1 MGKSSISQESNVSAA
16 AIKIDQVL
24 KQFGKNVVLEEV
36 SLEIPRGQTL
46 ALLGRNGAGK
56 TTLIRMLLG
65 LLKPD
70 AGSIQVDGCDPTRE
84 AIELRRRVGYLAE
97 DQTMYGWMTAVELCH
112 FLNPFYPAWN
122 QSLADDYLERFD
134 IPRHQRIERLSKGQN
149 VKLGLTLAL
158 AHEPNVVILDDPA
171 LGLDTIARK
180 EFNRDLIEHLQAA
193 GRTVLFSSHLL
204 DEVEAVADAVAILD
218 GGRIIRQSATETL
231 RSEVKRFVLNS
242 VEIAGVM
249 PPPGLLDVRVWE
261 SQFVVTVDGA
271 ERFVEQ
277 LNSLGIE
284 HEIVELSLDEIF
296 ESFVIGR
303 TQAWPQAGM
312 PVVV

>member
-1 MGKSSISQESNVSAA
+1 MSEP
-16 AIKIDQVL
+16 AIKIHLVN
-24 KQFGKNVVLEEV
+24 KKFGKNVVLENV

-70 AGSIQVDGCDPTRE
+70 GGSMEVDGCDPTRD

-97 DQTMYGWMTAVELCH
+97 DQTMYGWMTPIELCH
-112 FLNPFYPAWN
+112 FLTPFYPAWN
-122 QSLADDYLERFD
+122 QELADDYLERFH
-134 IPRHQRIERLSKGQN
+134 IPRHQRIEQLSKGQN

-218 GGRIIRQSATETL
+218 GGKIIRQSSTETL
-231 RSEVKRFVLNS
+231 RSEVKRIVLTS
-242 VEIAGVM
+242 EAISQVL
-249 PPPGLLDVRVWE
+249 PPQGLLDIQRLE
-261 SQFVVTVDGA
+261 DQFIVTVDGVSD
-271 ERFVEQ
+271 FVEH
-277 LNSLGIE
+277 LTESGVD
-284 HEIVELSLDEIF
+284 HEVVDLSLDEIF
-296 ESFVIGR
+296 EAFVIGR
-303 TQAWPQAGM
+303 THSWPQAGT

>member
-1 MGKSSISQESNVSAA
+1 MSES
-16 AIKIDQVL
+16 AIRIHQVH
-24 KQFGKNVVLEEV
+24 KQFGANVVLDDV
-36 SLEIPRGQTL
+36 SLDIPRGQTL

-70 AGSIQVDGCDPTRE
+70 SGVMQVDGCDPTRD

-97 DQTMYGWMTAVELCH
+97 DQTMYGWMTPIELCH
-112 FLNPFYPAWN
+112 FLAPFYPAWN
-122 QSLADDYLERFD
+122 QSLADDYLERFH
-134 IPRHQRIERLSKGQN
+134 IPRHQRIEQLSKGQN

-231 RSEVKRFVLNS
+231 RSEVKRIVLS
-242 VEIAGVM
+242 STGIAEVT
-249 PPPGLLDVRVWE
+249 PPAGLLDVLQLDD
-261 SQFVVTVDGA
+261 QFIVAVDGA
-271 ERFVEQ
+271 ADFVEH
-277 LNSLGIE
+277 LTELGIE
-284 HEIVELSLDEIF
+284 HEVVDLCLDEIF
-296 ESFVIGR
+296 EAFIIGR
-303 TQAWPQAGM
+303 THGWPQAGT

>member
-1 MGKSSISQESNVSAA
+1 MSAAA
-16 AIKIDQVL
+16 AIKIDQVQ
-24 KQFGKNVVLEEV
+24 KQFGKNVVLENV

-134 IPRHQRIERLSKGQN
+134 IPRHQRIERFSKGQN

-180 EFNRDLIEHLQAA
+180 EFNRDLIEHLQAV

-242 VEIAGVM
+242 VEIAGIT

-261 SQFVVTVDGA
+261 SQFVVTVDG
-271 ERFVEQ
+271 EEPFKEQ
-277 LNSLGIE
+277 LTSLGIE
-284 HEIVELSLDEIF
+284 HEIIELSLDEIF

-303 TQAWPQAGM
+303 KQAWPQAGM

>member
-1 MGKSSISQESNVSAA
+1 MSES
-16 AIKIDQVL
+16 AIKIHQVH
-24 KQFGKNVVLEEV
+24 KQFGTNVVLDDV
-36 SLEIPRGQTL
+36 SLDIPSGQTL

-70 AGSIQVDGCDPTRE
+70 SGTMQVDGCDPTRD

-97 DQTMYGWMTAVELCH
+97 DQTMYGWMTPIELGH
-112 FLNPFYPAWN
+112 FLAPFYPTWN
-122 QSLADDYLERFD
+122 QSLAEDYLERFH
-134 IPRHQRIERLSKGQN
+134 IPRHQRIEQLSKGQN

-218 GGRIIRQSATETL
+218 GGKIIRQSETETL
-231 RSEVKRFVLNS
+231 RSEVKRIVLS
-242 VEIAGVM
+242 PTGISEVSSPA
-249 PPPGLLDVRVWE
+249 GLLDVLQLDD
-261 SQFVVTVDGA
+261 QFIVTVDGA
-271 ERFVEQ
+271 ADFVEY
-277 LNSLGIE
+277 LTKLGIE
-284 HEIVELSLDEIF
+284 HEVVDLCLDEIF
-296 ESFVIGR
+296 EAFVIGR
-303 TQAWPQAGM
+303 MHGWPQAGT

>member
-1 MGKSSISQESNVSAA
+1 MSAA
-16 AIKIDQVL
+16 TIKIDQVQ
-24 KQFGKNVVLEEV
+24 KQFGKNVVLEDI

-134 IPRHQRIERLSKGQN
+134 IPRHERLSKGQN

-204 DEVEAVADAVAILD
+204 DEVEAVADAVAILE
-218 GGRIIRQSATETL
+218 GGKIIRQSATETL
-231 RSEVKRFVLNS
+231 RSKVKRFVLNS
-242 VEIAGVM
+242 VEIAGIT

-271 ERFVEQ
+271 EPFMEQ
-277 LNSLGIE
+277 LTSLGIDF
-284 HEIVELSLDEIF
+284 EIIELNLDEIF

-312 PVVV
+312 PAVV

>member
-1 MGKSSISQESNVSAA
+1 MSAA

-24 KQFGKNVVLEEV
+24 KQFGKNVVLEDV

-204 DEVEAVADAVAILD
+204 DEVEAVADAVAILE
-218 GGRIIRQSATETL
+218 GGRIIRQSATEAL

-242 VEIAGVM
+242 VEIAGVT

-271 ERFVEQ
+271 EPFMEQ
-277 LNSLGIE
+277 LISLGFE

-296 ESFVIGR
+296 ESFVTGR
-303 TQAWPQAGM
+303 THAWPQEGM

>member
-1 MGKSSISQESNVSAA
+1 MLET
-16 AIKIDQVL
+16 AIKIQQL
-24 KQFGKNVVLEEV
+24 HKSFGTNVVLENV
-36 SLEIPRGQTL
+36 SLEIPCGQTL

-56 TTLIRMLLG
+56 TTMIRMLLG

-70 AGSIQVDGCDPTRE
+70 GGSMEIDGCDPTRD

-97 DQTMYGWMTAVELCH
+97 DQTMYGWMTSIELCH
-112 FLNPFYPAWN
+112 FLTPFYPAWN
-122 QSLADDYLERFD
+122 QELADDYLERFH
-134 IPRHQRIERLSKGQN
+134 IPRHQRIEQLSKGQN

-158 AHEPNVVILDDPA
+158 AHQPNVVILDDPA

-218 GGRIIRQSATETL
+218 GGRIIRQSSTETL
-231 RSEVKRFVLNS
+231 RSEVKRIVLT
-242 VEIAGVM
+242 VAGISQVS
-249 PPPGLLDVRVWE
+249 PPSGLLDIQRLE
-261 SQFVVTVDGA
+261 DQFIVTVDGVSD
-271 ERFVEQ
+271 FVEH
-277 LNSLGIE
+277 LTESGVD
-284 HEIVELSLDEIF
+284 HEVVDLSLDEIF
-296 ESFVIGR
+296 EAFVIGR
-303 TQAWPQAGM
+303 THSWPQAGT

>member
-1 MGKSSISQESNVSAA
+1 MSESAV
-16 AIKIDQVL
+16 KIHQIQ
-24 KQFGKNVVLEEV
+24 KRFGKNEVLQDV

-65 LLKPD
+65 LLQPD
-70 AGSIQVDGCDPTRE
+70 GGSILIDGCDPTRE
-84 AIELRRRVGYLAE
+84 AQELRSRVGYLAE
-97 DQTMYGWMTAVELCH
+97 DQTMYGWMTPTELCH
-112 FLNPFYPAWN
+112 FLKPFYPAWN
-122 QSLADDYLERFD
+122 QSLADDYLERFE
-134 IPRHQRIERLSKGQN
+134 IPRHQRIDKLSKGQN

-158 AHEPNVVILDDPA
+158 SHEPQVVILDDPA

-180 EFNRDLIEHLQAA
+180 EFNRELIEHLQAA

-218 GGRIIRQSATETL
+218 GGRIIRQSATEAL
-231 RSEVKRFVLNS
+231 RADVKRFVLS
-242 VEIAGVM
+242 LTQVGELA
-249 PPPGLLDVRVWE
+249 PPAGLLDVRRWE
-261 SQFVVTVDGA
+261 EQLIVTVDGA
-271 ERFVEQ
+271 AEFAEQ
-277 LNSLGIE
+277 LTSRWIE
-284 HEIVELSLDEIF
+284 YDIVELSLDEIF

-303 TQAWPQAGM
+303 TQAWPQAGN

>member
-1 MGKSSISQESNVSAA
+1 MSES
-16 AIKIDQVL
+16 AIKIHQIH
-24 KQFGKNVVLEEV
+24 KKFGTNVVLDDV
-36 SLEIPRGQTL
+36 SLEIPRGQML

-70 AGSIQVDGCDPTRE
+70 SGAMQVDGSDPTRD

-97 DQTMYGWMTAVELCH
+97 DQTMYGWMTPMELCH
-112 FLNPFYPAWN
+112 FLIPFYPSWN
-122 QSLADDYLERFD
+122 QPLADDYLERFH
-134 IPRHQRIERLSKGQN
+134 IPRHQKIEQLSKGQN

-218 GGRIIRQSATETL
+218 GGKIIRQSSTETL
-231 RSEVKRFVLNS
+231 RSEVKRIVLTS
-242 VEIAGVM
+242 SGITDISQ
-249 PPPGLLDVRVWE
+249 PLGLLDVRQLE
-261 SQFVVTVDGA
+261 DQFIVTVDGA
-271 ERFVEQ
+271 ADFVE
-277 LNSLGIE
+277 LLTESGVD
-284 HEIVELSLDEIF
+284 HEVVDLSLDEIF
-296 ESFVIGR
+296 ESFVIGH
-303 TQAWPQAGM
+303 THAWPQAGT

>member
-1 MGKSSISQESNVSAA
+1 MSEP
-16 AIKIDQVL
+16 AIKIHL
-24 KQFGKNVVLEEV
+24 INKKFGKNVVLENV

-70 AGSIQVDGCDPTRE
+70 GGSMEVDGCDPSRD

-97 DQTMYGWMTAVELCH
+97 DQTMYGWMTPIELCH
-112 FLNPFYPAWN
+112 FLTPFYPAWN
-122 QSLADDYLERFD
+122 QEVADDYLERFH
-134 IPRHQRIERLSKGQN
+134 IPRHQRIEQLSKGQN
-149 VKLGLTLAL
+149 VKLGLILAL
-158 AHEPNVVILDDPA
+158 AHQPDVVILDDPA

-218 GGRIIRQSATETL
+218 GGRIIRQSSTETL
-231 RSEVKRFVLNS
+231 RSEVKRIVLT
-242 VEIAGVM
+242 VAGITEVS
-249 PPPGLLDVRVWE
+249 PPPGLLDVQRLE
-261 SQFVVTVDGA
+261 DQFVVTVDGA
-271 ERFVEQ
+271 AEFVEH
-277 LNSLGIE
+277 LTSMGVE
-284 HEIVELSLDEIF
+284 HEVVDLSLDEIF

-303 TQAWPQAGM
+303 TQAWPQAGT

>member
-1 MGKSSISQESNVSAA
+1 MSES
-16 AIKIDQVL
+16 AIKIHQVHQ
-24 KQFGKNVVLEEV
+24 QFGANVVLDNV

-46 ALLGRNGAGK
+46 ALLGRNGTGK
-56 TTLIRMLLG
+56 TTLIRILLG

-70 AGSIQVDGCDPTRE
+70 SGAILVDGCDPMRE
-84 AIELRRRVGYLAE
+84 AVELRRRVGYLAE
-97 DQTMYGWMTAVELCH
+97 DQTMYGWMTAIELCH
-112 FLNPFYPAWN
+112 FLAPFYPSWN
-122 QSLADDYLERFD
+122 QSLADDYLERFH
-134 IPRHQRIERLSKGQN
+134 IPRHQRIEQLSKGQN

-218 GGRIIRQSATETL
+218 GGRIIRQSSTETL
-231 RSEVKRFVLNS
+231 RSEVKRIVLS
-242 VEIAGVM
+242 SIAISEVS
-249 PPPGLLDVRVWE
+249 PPVGLLDIHRLE
-261 SQFVVTVDGA
+261 DQFVVTVDGA
-271 ERFVEQ
+271 AGFVEHLTDQ
-277 LNSLGIE
+277 GIDYE
-284 HEIVELSLDEIF
+284 VVDLSLDEIF
-296 ESFVIGR
+296 EAFVIGR
-303 TQAWPQAGM
+303 THGWPQAGA

>member
-1 MGKSSISQESNVSAA
+1 MSEFMIQIHQIQKR
-16 AIKIDQVL
+16 
-24 KQFGKNVVLEEV
+24 FGKHEVLQDV

-70 AGSIQVDGCDPTRE
+70 GGSILIDGCDPTRD
-84 AIELRRRVGYLAE
+84 ALELRRRIGYLAE
-97 DQTMYGWMTAVELCH
+97 DQTMYGWMTPVELCH

-122 QSLADDYLERFD
+122 QSLADDYLARFE
-134 IPRHQRIERLSKGQN
+134 IPRHQRIDKLSKGQN

-158 AHEPNVVILDDPA
+158 AHEPEVVILDDPA

-231 RSEVKRFVLNS
+231 RVNVKRFVLP
-242 VEIAGVM
+242 VLQAGKLL
-249 PPPGLLDVRVWE
+249 PPEGLLDVRQWE
-261 SQFVVTVDGA
+261 EQLIVTVDGA
-271 ERFVEQ
+271 ADFMDQ
-277 LNSLGIE
+277 LTSWGID
-284 HEIVELSLDEIF
+284 HEVVELSLDEIF

-303 TQAWPQAGM
+303 TQAWPQTGT
-312 PVVV
+312 PVLI

>member
-1 MGKSSISQESNVSAA
+1 MSES
-16 AIKIDQVL
+16 AIRIHQVH
-24 KQFGKNVVLEEV
+24 KQFGVNVVLDDV
-36 SLEIPRGQTL
+36 SLDIPRGQTL

-70 AGSIQVDGCDPTRE
+70 SGTMQVDGCDPTRD

-97 DQTMYGWMTAVELCH
+97 DQTMYGWMTPIELCH
-112 FLNPFYPAWN
+112 FLAPFYPSWN
-122 QSLADDYLERFD
+122 QSLADDYLERFH
-134 IPRHQRIERLSKGQN
+134 IPRHQRIEQLSKGQN

-231 RSEVKRFVLNS
+231 RSEVKRIVLS
-242 VEIAGVM
+242 STGISEVS
-249 PPPGLLDVRVWE
+249 PPAGLLDVLQLDG
-261 SQFVVTVDGA
+261 QFIVTVDGA
-271 ERFVEQ
+271 ADFVEH
-277 LNSLGIE
+277 LTELGIE
-284 HEIVELSLDEIF
+284 HEVVDLCLDEIF
-296 ESFVIGR
+296 EAFVIGR
-303 TQAWPQAGM
+303 THAWPQAGT

>member
-1 MGKSSISQESNVSAA
+1 MSAA

>member
-1 MGKSSISQESNVSAA
+1 
-16 AIKIDQVL
+16 
-24 KQFGKNVVLEEV
+24 
-36 SLEIPRGQTL
+36 
-46 ALLGRNGAGK
+46 
-56 TTLIRMLLG
+56 
-65 LLKPD
+65 
-70 AGSIQVDGCDPTRE
+70 DPTRE

-204 DEVEAVADAVAILD
+204 DEVEAVADAVAILE
-218 GGRIIRQSATETL
+218 GGKIIRQSATETL
-231 RSEVKRFVLNS
+231 RSKVKRFVLNS
-242 VEIAGVM
+242 VEIAGIT

-271 ERFVEQ
+271 EPFMEQ
-277 LNSLGIE
+277 LTSLGIDF
-284 HEIVELSLDEIF
+284 EIIELNLDEIF

-312 PVVV
+312 PAVV

>member
-1 MGKSSISQESNVSAA
+1 MSAA
-16 AIKIDQVL
+16 AIKIDQVQ

-231 RSEVKRFVLNS
+231 RSKVKRFVLNS
-242 VEIAGVM
+242 VEIAGVT

>member
-1 MGKSSISQESNVSAA
+1 MSEPV
-16 AIKIDQVL
+16 IKIYLVN
-24 KQFGKNVVLEEV
+24 KKFGKNVVLENV

-70 AGSIQVDGCDPTRE
+70 GGSMEVDGCDPTRD

-97 DQTMYGWMTAVELCH
+97 DQTMYGWMTPIEICH
-112 FLNPFYPAWN
+112 FLTPFYPAWN
-122 QSLADDYLERFD
+122 QELADDYLERFH
-134 IPRHQRIERLSKGQN
+134 IPRHQRIEQLSKGQN

-158 AHEPNVVILDDPA
+158 AHEPDVVILDDPA

-218 GGRIIRQSATETL
+218 GGRIIRHAATETL
-231 RSEVKRFVLNS
+231 RSEVKRFVLS
-242 VEIAGVM
+242 SIAIGEVST
-249 PPPGLLDVRVWE
+249 PAGLLDIQRLE
-261 SQFVVTVDGA
+261 NQFVVTVDGA
-271 ERFVEQ
+271 ADFVEHLTDQ
-277 LNSLGIE
+277 GIE
-284 HEIVELSLDEIF
+284 YEVIDLSLDEIF

-303 TQAWPQAGM
+303 THGWPQAGA

>member
-1 MGKSSISQESNVSAA
+1 MLEL
-16 AIKIDQVL
+16 AIKIHLVD
-24 KQFGKNVVLEEV
+24 KKFDKNVVLDNV

-56 TTLIRMLLG
+56 TTLIRILLG

-70 AGSIQVDGCDPTRE
+70 SGSMKIDGCDPSSD

-97 DQTMYGWMTAVELCH
+97 DQTMYGWMTPIELCH
-112 FLNPFYPAWN
+112 FLTPFYPAWN
-122 QSLADDYLERFD
+122 QELADDYLERFH
-134 IPRHQRIERLSKGQN
+134 IPRHQRIGQLSKGQN
-149 VKLGLTLAL
+149 VKLGLALAL
-158 AHEPNVVILDDPA
+158 AHLPNVVILDDPA

-218 GGRIIRQSATETL
+218 GGRIIRQSSTETL
-231 RSEVKRFVLNS
+231 RSQVKRIILTM
-242 VEIAGVM
+242 AGLSEVV
-249 PPPGLLDVRVWE
+249 PPSGLLDVRRLE
-261 SQFVVTVDGA
+261 DQFVVTVDGA
-271 ERFVEQ
+271 PEFIDLLTSMGVD
-277 LNSLGIE
+277 
-284 HEIVELSLDEIF
+284 HEVVDLSLDEIF

-303 TQAWPQAGM
+303 TQSWPQAGT

>member
-1 MGKSSISQESNVSAA
+1 MSES
-16 AIKIDQVL
+16 AIKIHQVH
-24 KQFGKNVVLEEV
+24 KQFGANVVLDDV
-36 SLEIPRGQTL
+36 SLDIPRGQTL

-56 TTLIRMLLG
+56 TTLIRILLG

-70 AGSIQVDGCDPTRE
+70 SGAILVDGCDPTRE

-97 DQTMYGWMTAVELCH
+97 DQTMYGWMTPIELCH
-112 FLNPFYPAWN
+112 FLAPFYLSWN
-122 QSLADDYLERFD
+122 QSLADDYLERFH
-134 IPRHQRIERLSKGQN
+134 IPRHQRIEQLSKGQN

-218 GGRIIRQSATETL
+218 GGKIIRQSETEIL
-231 RSEVKRFVLNS
+231 RSEVKRIILSSTGISEVS
-242 VEIAGVM
+242 
-249 PPPGLLDVRVWE
+249 PPAGLLDVLKLDD
-261 SQFVVTVDGA
+261 QFIVTVDGA
-271 ERFVEQ
+271 ADFVEH
-277 LNSLGIE
+277 LAELGID
-284 HEIVELSLDEIF
+284 HEVVDLSLDEIF

-303 TQAWPQAGM
+303 THGWPQAGA